1 MRATAPSFRIRCGD
15 DIVIAVVATSVE
27 QSVRTTHLWH
37 PFSDMATV
45 RDAEVVIARGE
56 GIWLWDEEGRRYLDA
71 TASLWYANIGHGRPE
86 IAEAVA
92 AQMAQLETYSI
103 FQDMANRPALDLA
116 DRLSGLA
123 PMDDARVFFTS
134 GGGEAIET
142 ATKLARLYW
151 EAKGQPERVHIV
163 SRTNA
168 YHGAMGFGT
177 SIGGIEPN
185 RAGFGPLVPETTR
198 VPHDSVDALERTIA
212 ALGAHNVAA
221 FVFEPVIGAGGV
233 IPPAPDYLES
243 VTELC
248 QSLGVLVVCDAV
260 ICGFGRLGTWYG
272 CERYGIEPDMITFAK
287 GVTSGYLPLGGLL
300 ASSRLA
306 EPFWTTPGGK
316 PFRHGPTYAGHAACC
331 AAGLANLDIIEREG
345 LLTKGKELEGDLY
358 DALAPLLDH
367 PLVAEVRGGTGLLAA
382 VELSPDFLQ
391 RVQGAPWKTYLAI
404 REAGVL
410 VRPLVSSF
418 AISPPLTIS
427 RDEIR
432 LVGEGVRSGLD
443 SLVELL

>member
-1 MRATAPSFRIRCGD
+1 M
-15 DIVIAVVATSVE
+15 ATSVE

-151 EAKGQPERVHIV
+151 EANGQPERVHIV

-168 YHGAMGFGT
+168 YHGSMGFGT

-287 GVTSGYLPLGGLL
+287 GVTERLPAAGRAARLEPARRAVLDDSRP
-300 ASSRLA
+300 ASPSVM
-306 EPFWTTPGGK
+306 
-316 PFRHGPTYAGHAACC
+316 GPTYAGHAACC
-331 AAGLANLDIIEREG
+331 AAGLANLDIIEGEG

-391 RVQGAPWKTYLAI
+391 KVQGAPWKTYVAI

-432 LVGEGVRSGLD
+432 LVAEGVRSGLD

>member
-1 MRATAPSFRIRCGD
+1 MAATT
-15 DIVIAVVATSVE
+15 VK
-27 QSVRTTHLWH
+27 TTHLWH

-56 GIWLWDEEGRRYLDA
+56 GIWLWDEDGRRYLDG

-86 IAEAVA
+86 IGEAVA

-103 FQDMANRPALDLA
+103 FGDTANRPALDLA
-116 DRLSGLA
+116 ERLSAVA

-151 EAKGQPERVHIV
+151 EANGQPERVHIV
-163 SRTNA
+163 SRTNG

-185 RAGFGPLVPETTR
+185 RAGFGPLVPDTTR

-212 ALGAHNVAA
+212 ELGAHNVAA

-233 IPPAPDYLES
+233 IPPAPDYIES

-248 QSLGVLVVCDAV
+248 QSLGVLVVCDSV

-272 CERYGIEPDMITFAK
+272 CERFGIEPDLITFAK

-300 ASSRLA
+300 VSSRVA
-306 EPFWTTPGGK
+306 EPFWTTPGRQ

-331 AAGLANLDIIEREG
+331 AAGLANLDIMEREG
-345 LLTKGKELEGDLY
+345 LLTKGQELEADLY
-358 DALAPLLDH
+358 EALVPLADH
-367 PLVAEVRGGTGLLAA
+367 RVVSEVRGGLGLLAA
-382 VELSPDFLQ
+382 VELAPD
-391 RVQGAPWKTYLAI
+391 VVASTPGAAWKAYVAV

-410 VRPLVSSF
+410 VRPLLSGF
-418 AISPPLTIS
+418 AISPPLTIT
-427 RDEIR
+427 REEIGI
-432 LVGEGVRSGLD
+432 LADGVHSGLD
-443 SLVELL
+443 SLAETLS